1 MIRTQVVP
9 AEPVL
14 PLAADP
20 ALNHPAPGD
29 PAPRDPSL
37 AASAP
42 AACGLAASVVIRPA
56 GPDDAPALRQFF
68 AGLSKQS
75 RYLRFFGPISTP
87 NPALLDLLA
96 GGPSH
101 VDAVVATAG
110 GAIIGHAMAADQ
122 AGPGGERRTD
132 IGVVVADAWQGHG
145 VGVALIR
152 ALIARAQA
160 RGVAMVVMDVL
171 HDNHRALGMITGH
184 WPAARAGRTR
194 DYTTLRLQLPVPGQ
208 RAAAS

>member
-1 MIRTQVVP
+1 MAASAAIRP
-9 AEPVL
+9 
-14 PLAADP
+14 ADP
-20 ALNHPAPGD
+20 ADG
-29 PAPRDPSL
+29 
-37 AASAP
+37 
-42 AACGLAASVVIRPA
+42 
-56 GPDDAPALRQFF
+56 PALRHFF

-87 NPALLDLLA
+87 NPPLLYLLA

-101 VDAVVATAG
+101 VDAVIATAG
-110 GAIIGHAMAADQ
+110 GVIIGHAMAADQ
-122 AGPGGERRTD
+122 IGPGGERRTD

-152 ALIARAQA
+152 TLIARAQD

-184 WPAARAGRTR
+184 WPAARAGQAR
-194 DYTTLRLQLPVPGQ
+194 DYTTLSLQLPVPSQ
-208 RAAAS
+208 RAAAELRPRSRAAAGAWALS

>member
-20 ALNHPAPGD
+20 ALNDPAPGD
-29 PAPRDPSL
+29 PIPRDPSL
-37 AASAP
+37 AASVP
-42 AACGLAASVVIRPA
+42 TACGLAASVVIRPA
-56 GPDDAPALRQFF
+56 GPDEAPALRQFF

-184 WPAARAGRTR
+184 WPAARAGHTR

>member
-1 MIRTQVVP
+1 M
-9 AEPVL
+9 
-14 PLAADP
+14 
-20 ALNHPAPGD
+20 
-29 PAPRDPSL
+29 
-37 AASAP
+37 AP
-42 AACGLAASVVIRPA
+42 AGPAVAAPAVIRPA
-56 GPDDAPALRQFF
+56 DPADATALRHFF

-87 NPALLDLLA
+87 NPPLLYLLA

-110 GAIIGHAMAADQ
+110 GVIIGHAMAADQ
-122 AGPGGERRTD
+122 VGPDGERRTD

-145 VGVALIR
+145 LGVALIR
-152 ALIARAQA
+152 TLIARAQA

-184 WPAARAGRTR
+184 WPAAQAGQAR
-194 DYTTLRLQLPVPGQ
+194 DYTTLRLRLPVPAQ
-208 RAAAS
+208 RAAGSARTTCERGSAGW